1 MPLINNIKIFGER
14 NSGTTFL
21 QNLLNSNI
29 TNVNIYS
36 GAHNGGTGWKHGY
49 PKLDF
54 FEKEE
59 TLFIFLIRDLEPWLI
74 SMFKNPYHY
83 KAPKTI
89 ENFINN
95 PMIIYESDKTH
106 DIHTNPE
113 ENKLIIDLRIA
124 KIKSYLEFFELVD
137 NAFIIN
143 LESIQKDQGKN
154 LLDILNQTFDIDLHP
169 DFNSIDK
176 HTKCNQPV
184 MNRNYSIQVPNLDQ
198 KINKP
203 IENFVQHL
211 KSFDFLKVSTINQ
224 IHSSFDELLNDF
236 SVVEL

>member
-21 QNLLNSNI
+21 QNLLQSNVI
-29 TNVNIYS
+29 NVNICS

-49 PKLDF
+49 PRLDF
-54 FEKEE
+54 FENEN
-59 TLFIFLIRDLEPWLI
+59 TLFIFLIRDLETWLI

-113 ENKLIIDLRIA
+113 ENKLIIDLRIS
-124 KIKSYLEFFELVD
+124 KIKCYLEFFKVVD
-137 NAFIIN
+137 HALIIN
-143 LESIQKDQGKN
+143 LESIQKDQGKH
-154 LLDILNQTFDIDLHP
+154 LLTILHETFEIYLQP
-169 DFNSIDK
+169 NFNSIDT
-176 HTKCNQPV
+176 HTKCNQPLV
-184 MNRNYSIQVPNLDQ
+184 NRNYSIQLPDLEK

-203 IENFVQHL
+203 VENFVQNL
-211 KSFDFLKVSTINQ
+211 KDFDFYKVSTINQ

-236 SVVEL
+236 SFHEP